1 MNEYLTRRNF
11 LKISGLATAMSSIP
25 DMSYGKNDEII
36 IGHNTHK
43 YKVLAGWGILD
54 AGKNPVNDCHEMV
67 EDAKGRLIM
76 LGNETKNN
84 VLIYDKSGKLL
95 DFWGTSY
102 PGGHGLTLLNE
113 GGEQFLILCDT
124 DRHQVIKTDLLG
136 KVIFKIDYPKET
148 GVYDYPTQ
156 FKPTE
161 SAVNPANGDIYVT
174 DGYGLNYV
182 IQYDSKGKYIR
193 HWGGNGKADDQFNCN
208 HGVVVDTR
216 NKQNPTLIITSR
228 VDNCWKRFTLDG
240 KYISTIPL
248 PGTFVC
254 RPVLKGENIYG
265 AAYRSTAGDYPNS
278 GYMTIIDKN
287 DHVIST
293 PGGSEPI
300 YQNNKLQEQRKQDPF
315 KVFMHPHDVCVDSDE
330 NIYVAQWASKKT
342 YPIKLVRV

>member
-1 MNEYLTRRNF
+1 MNEFLTRRNF
-11 LKISGLATAMSSIP
+11 LKISGLATAITSFPEMSF
-25 DMSYGKNDEII
+25 GKNDEII
-36 IGHNTHK
+36 IGHNSHK
-43 YKVLAGWGILD
+43 YKVMAGWGILD

-95 DFWGTSY
+95 ETWGTSY

-113 GGEQFLILCDT
+113 GGEQFLLLCDT
-124 DRHQVIKTDLLG
+124 DRHQVIKTDLKG

-161 SAVNPANGDIYVT
+161 TAVNPANGDIYIT

-182 IQYDSKGKYIR
+182 IQYNSKGQYIR
-193 HWGGNGKADDQFNCN
+193 HWGGAGKADDKFNCN
-208 HGVVVDTR
+208 HGIVVDTR

-240 KYISTIPL
+240 KYISTIAL
-248 PGTFVC
+248 PGTFIC
-254 RPVLKGENIYG
+254 RPVLKGETLYG
-265 AAYRSTAGDYPNS
+265 AAFRSTSGDNANS
-278 GYMTIIDKN
+278 GYITILDKN
-287 DHVIST
+287 DRVVST

-300 YQNNKLQEQRKQDPF
+300 YQNNKLQEQRKEDPF
-315 KVFMHPHDVCVDSDE
+315 KVFLHPHDVCVDADE
-330 NIYVAQWASKKT
+330 NIYVPQWASKKT

>member
-11 LKISGLATAMSSIP
+11 LKISGLATAMTSFP
-25 DMSYGKNDEII
+25 DVSYGKNDEII
-36 IGHNTHK
+36 VGHNSHK
-43 YKVLAGWGILD
+43 YKVNMGWGILD

-113 GGEQFLILCDT
+113 GGEQFLLLCDT
-124 DRHQVIKTDLLG
+124 DRHQVIKTDLAG
-136 KVIFKIDYPKET
+136 KVIFRIDYPKET

-161 SAVNPANGDIYVT
+161 SAVNPVNGDIYVT

-193 HWGGNGKADDQFNCN
+193 HWGGNGKANDQFNCN

-248 PGTFVC
+248 PGTFIC

-265 AAYRSTAGDYPNS
+265 AAYRSTSGDYPNS

-287 DHVIST
+287 DRVIST

-300 YQNNKLQEQRKQDPF
+300 YQNNQLQEQRKQDPF

>member
-11 LKISGLATAMSSIP
+11 LKISGLATAITSFPEI
-25 DMSYGKNDEII
+25 SYGKNDEII
-36 IGHNTHK
+36 IGHNSRK
-43 YKVLAGWGILD
+43 YKVVAGWGILD

-95 DFWGTSY
+95 DTWGTSY
-102 PGGHGLTLLNE
+102 PGGHGLTILNE
-113 GGEQFLILCDT
+113 GGEQFLLICDT
-124 DRHQVIKTDLLG
+124 DRHQVIKTDLTG

-148 GVYDYPTQ
+148 GVYDFPTQ

-182 IQYDSKGKYIR
+182 MQYDSKGKYIR
-193 HWGGNGKADDQFNCN
+193 HWGGNGNADDKFNCN

-216 NKQNPTLIITSR
+216 NKLSPTLLITSR
-228 VDNCWKRFTLDG
+228 IDNCWKRFTLDG
-240 KYISTIPL
+240 KYLSTIPL
-248 PGTFVC
+248 PGTFIC

-278 GYMTIIDKN
+278 GYITILDKN
-287 DHVIST
+287 DRVIST

-315 KVFMHPHDVCVDSDE
+315 KIFMHPHDVCVDSDE
-330 NIYVAQWASKKT
+330 NIYVTQWASKKT
-342 YPIKLVRV
+342 YPIKLERV

>member
-11 LKISGLATAMSSIP
+11 LKISGLATAITSFPEI
-25 DMSYGKNDEII
+25 SYGKNDEII
-36 IGHNTHK
+36 IGHNSHK
-43 YKVLAGWGILD
+43 YKVMAGWGILD

-95 DFWGTSY
+95 DTWGTSY
-102 PGGHGLTLLNE
+102 PGGHGLTILNE
-113 GGEQFLILCDT
+113 GGEQFLLICDT
-124 DRHQVIKTDLLG
+124 DRHQVIKTDLTG

-148 GVYDYPTQ
+148 GVYDFPTQ

-182 IQYDSKGKYIR
+182 MQYDSKGKYIR
-193 HWGGNGKADDQFNCN
+193 HWGGNGNADDKFNCN

-216 NKQNPTLIITSR
+216 NKLSPTLLITSR
-228 VDNCWKRFTLDG
+228 IDNCWKRFTLDG
-240 KYISTIPL
+240 KYLSTIPL
-248 PGTFVC
+248 PGTFIC

-278 GYMTIIDKN
+278 GYITILDKN
-287 DHVIST
+287 DRVIST

-315 KVFMHPHDVCVDSDE
+315 KIFMHPHDVCVDSDE
-330 NIYVAQWASKKT
+330 NIYVTQWASKKT
-342 YPIKLVRV
+342 YPIKLERV

>member
-11 LKISGLATAMSSIP
+11 LKISGLATAITTFPEMSF
-25 DMSYGKNDEII
+25 GKNDEVI
-36 IGHNTHK
+36 IGHNSHK
-43 YKVLAGWGILD
+43 YKVVAGWGVLD

-95 DFWGTSY
+95 DTWGTLY

-113 GGEQFLILCDT
+113 GGEQFLLLCDT
-124 DRHQVIKTDLLG
+124 DRHQVIKTDLKG

-148 GVYDYPTQ
+148 GVYEYPTQ

-161 SAVNPANGDIYVT
+161 SAVNPVNGDIYIT

-182 IQYDSKGKYIR
+182 IQYNSKGQYIR
-193 HWGGNGKADDQFNCN
+193 HWGGYGSADDKFNCN
-208 HGVVVDTR
+208 HGIVVDTR

-240 KYISTIPL
+240 KYISTIAL
-248 PGTFVC
+248 PGTFIC
-254 RPVLKGENIYG
+254 RPVLKGENLYG
-265 AAYRSTAGDYPNS
+265 AAFRSTSGDYPNS
-278 GYMTIIDKN
+278 GYITILDKN
-287 DHVIST
+287 DRVVST

-300 YQNNKLQEQRKQDPF
+300 YQNNKLQEQRKEDPF
-315 KVFMHPHDVCVDSDE
+315 KVFLHPHDVCVDSDE
-330 NIYVAQWASKKT
+330 NIYVPQWASRKT

>member
-11 LKISGLATAMSSIP
+11 LKISGLATAMTSFP
-25 DMSYGKNDEII
+25 DVSFGKNDEII
-36 IGHNTHK
+36 IGHNSHK
-43 YKVLAGWGILD
+43 YKVMAGWGILD

-113 GGEQFLILCDT
+113 GGEQFLLLCDT
-124 DRHQVIKTDLLG
+124 DRHQVIKTDLAG
-136 KVIFKIDYPKET
+136 KVIFRIDYPKET

-193 HWGGNGKADDQFNCN
+193 HWGGNGNTDDKFNCN

-216 NKQNPTLIITSR
+216 NKLSPTLLITSR
-228 VDNCWKRFTLDG
+228 VDNCWKRFSLDG

-248 PGTFVC
+248 PGTFIC

-265 AAYRSTAGDYPNS
+265 AAYRSTSGDYPNS

-287 DHVIST
+287 DRVIST

>member
-11 LKISGLATAMSSIP
+11 LKISGLATAMTSFP
-25 DMSYGKNDEII
+25 DVSYGKNDEII
-36 IGHNTHK
+36 VGHNSHK
-43 YKVLAGWGILD
+43 YKVMAGWGILD

-113 GGEQFLILCDT
+113 GGEQFLLLCDT
-124 DRHQVIKTDLLG
+124 DRHQVIKTDLAG

-161 SAVNPANGDIYVT
+161 SAVNPVNGDIYVT

-193 HWGGNGKADDQFNCN
+193 HWGGNGKANDQFNCN

-248 PGTFVC
+248 PGTFIC

-265 AAYRSTAGDYPNS
+265 AAYRSTSGDYPNS

-287 DHVIST
+287 DRVIST

-300 YQNNKLQEQRKQDPF
+300 YQNNKLQEQHKQDPF